1 MSVPMT
7 TRTDLRFGG
16 RTVGALAMRI
26 VLGAASRIRVGCL
39 SVVLPDGR
47 RHVFGDPSSARR
59 GEIRIHDEAV
69 AVRLLLHGDTG
80 VGEAYVDGQWSSP
93 DLEALIELA
102 ALNRSALGLA
112 ASRWRMPL
120 EIPRRL
126 AHRSRRNT
134 KAKARE
140 KELDEKARKE
150 HDKDGNPQ
158 PPKMKKPGEKT
169 PEMKTPEAKKPNP
182 ETPKKRKKNQ
192 ERAEDE
198 TSI

>member
-1 MSVPMT
+1 MNLFMQL
-7 TRTDLRFGG
+7 LRDEHGFVLSAEMALLG
-16 RTVGALAMRI
+16 TVGVI
-26 VLGAASRIRVGCL
+26 GATVGL
-39 SVVLPDGR
+39 S
-47 RHVFGDPSSARR
+47 
-59 GEIRIHDEAV
+59 AV
-69 AVRLLLHGDTG
+69 AKSVNDELTDVAMAFRSLDQSYCFEGASGCGSYTAG
-80 VGEAYVDGQWSSP
+80 SSYQQAP
-93 DLEALIELA
+93 VEQSLRELREEIE
-102 ALNRSALGLA
+102 
-112 ASRWRMPL
+112 
-120 EIPRRL
+120 
-126 AHRSRRNT
+126 

-150 HDKDGNPQ
+150 HDQDGNPQ